1 MRCTRGE
8 MHKGRD
14 TQGKK
19 HTREE
24 MCGERHMRE
33 ETGEGVDRIRRDRQ
47 GVLMGE
53 GKGNKAFGVEAS
65 S

>member
-33 ETGEGVDRIRRDRQ
+33 ETGEGVDRTRRDRCV
-47 GVLMGE
+47 GGWC
-53 GKGNKAFGVEAS
+53 
-65 S
+65 